1 LNNIGGAAVAASVR
15 CAGHLE
21 ERQLAV
27 TETLDR
33 ATTRRVQVAN
43 LPPGDS
49 GRGIARLPA
58 KLMKEL
64 ALSEGDTI
72 EIVGKRS
79 TAARAIRP
87 YAADVGLDIVRLDGL
102 QRANAGIG
110 SGDFVKIR
118 KVKSKPAT
126 RVVFAPA
133 QDNVRLQGSTE
144 ALKRT
149 FAGRPLTEGDVVAT
163 AGHRR
168 VDADVPD
175 PVRQLLNAPAFAL
188 QEVRMLVVSASPKGV
203 VHIDSATAVELLA
216 DHNAKPGERRADV
229 TYDDLGGMR
238 DTIDGLREM
247 VELPLRHP
255 ELFHRL
261 GVDPPKGV
269 LLHGPPGTGKTR
281 LARAV
286 ANESSAQFFHIA
298 GPEIMGAAYG
308 ESERK
313 LRELFEAA
321 AAAAP
326 SIIFIDEVDSIAPK
340 RGQVSGEAEKRL
352 VAQLLSLMDG
362 IEPRQNLVVIAATN
376 RPEAIDEAL
385 RRPGRFDREI
395 VVGVPDEQ
403 GRREVLEIHTRGMPL
418 AGDVDIAEL
427 ARRTYGFVGA
437 DLAAL
442 TREAAMEAV
451 RRIMPRI
458 NPEEDTIPTEILDAL
473 SVDAKDFDNALK
485 RVQPSAMREVMVE
498 APTIRWAD
506 IGGLDEAQEKLREGI
521 ELPLKH
527 PEAFRRIGIRPAKGF
542 LLYGPPGTG
551 KTLLAKA
558 AARESRANFIA
569 TKSSDLLS
577 KWYGESEQQI
587 ARLFARA
594 RQVAPT
600 VIFIDEIDSL
610 VPARGG
616 GLGEP
621 QVTERVVN
629 TILAEMDGLEG
640 LNGVVLIGA
649 TNRPSLIDPALL
661 RPGRFD
667 ELIYV
672 GPPDASGR
680 RQILG
685 IHTSGMPLGEDVDLD
700 TIAERTERFTGADL
714 EDLVRRAGLTALRRG
729 LGEPVVTRA
738 DFEAALADTRASVT
752 EQMLEEYDKLRDTL
766 KSDAVRPLGGIGF
779 VLPGMLR
786 SRKQRDEALPAAQG
800 AASGSEAEEQ

>member
-1 LNNIGGAAVAASVR
+1 LNSEDGVAD
-15 CAGHLE
+15 
-21 ERQLAV
+21 
-27 TETLDR
+27 TETTMR
-33 ATTRRVQVAN
+33 KVQVAN
-43 LPPGDS
+43 LSPNDAGS
-49 GRGIARLPA
+49 GFARLPA
-58 KLMKEL
+58 RVMQ
-64 ALSEGDTI
+64 ALGLNDGDVI
-72 EIVGKRS
+72 EIVGKR
-79 TAARAIRP
+79 TTTARALRP
-87 YAADVGLDIVRLDGL
+87 YDEDEALDIVRLDGL
-102 QRANAGIG
+102 QRGNAGIG
-110 SGDFVKIR
+110 SGDFVEIR
-118 KVKSKPAT
+118 KAMSKPAT

-133 QDNVRLQGSTE
+133 QDNVRLQGSAD
-144 ALKRT
+144 ALKRS
-149 FAGRPLTEGDVVAT
+149 FARRPLTAGDVVAT
-163 AGHRR
+163 TGHQRI
-168 VDADVPD
+168 DANLPEE
-175 PVRQLLNAPAFAL
+175 VRAMLRAPAFAL
-188 QEVRMLVVSASPKGV
+188 QEVRLAVVSTVPKGI
-203 VHIDSATAVELLA
+203 VHIDAKTVVELLPEVA
-216 DHNAKPGERRADV
+216 AKDGERRADV
-229 TYDDLGGMR
+229 TYDDLGGMK
-238 DTIDGLREM
+238 DTIDALREM

-255 ELFHRL
+255 ELFQRL

-286 ANESSAQFFHIA
+286 ANESAASFFHIA
-298 GPEIMGAAYG
+298 GPEIMGSAYG
-308 ESERK
+308 ESEKR
-313 LRELFEAA
+313 LRELFEKA

-326 SIIFIDEVDSIAPK
+326 SIIFIDEIDSIAPK

-352 VAQLLSLMDG
+352 VAQLLTLMDG

-376 RPEAIDEAL
+376 RPEALDEAL

-395 VVGVPDEQ
+395 VVGVPDQ
-403 GRREVLEIHTRGMPL
+403 SGRREILGIHTRGMPL
-418 AGDVDIAEL
+418 SPDVDLDEL

-442 TREAAMEAV
+442 TREAALEAV

-458 NPEEDTIPTEILDAL
+458 NLAEESISTDILDAL
-473 SVDAKDFDNALK
+473 SVDLADFTNALK

-498 APTIRWAD
+498 TPNVGWDD
-506 IGGLDEAQEKLREGI
+506 IGGLDEARDKLREGI

-527 PEAFRRIGIRPAKGF
+527 PEAFRRIGIRPARGF

-558 AARESRANFIA
+558 VARESEANFIA

-600 VIFIDEIDSL
+600 VIFLDELDSL

-629 TILAEMDGLEG
+629 TILAEMDGLEEMQ
-640 LNGVVLIGA
+640 NVIVIGA
-649 TNRPSLIDPALL
+649 TNRPNLIDPALL

-672 GPPDASGR
+672 GTPDTAGR
-680 RQILG
+680 RRILA
-685 IHTSGMPLGEDVDLD
+685 IHTAGMPLADDVDLESL
-700 TIAERTERFTGADL
+700 AQRSERFTGADL
-714 EDLVRRAGLTALRRG
+714 EDLVRRAGLNALRRG
-729 LGEPVVTRA
+729 LDEAKVTKA
-738 DFEAALADTRASVT
+738 DFEAALAETRASVT
-752 EQMLEEYDKLRDTL
+752 PEMAEEYERIKLTL
-766 KSDAVRPLGGIGF
+766 KSDAVRPNGGIGF

-786 SRKQRDEALPAAQG
+786 PRDPKAPEPA
-800 AASGSEAEEQ
+800 

>member
-1 LNNIGGAAVAASVR
+1 MADTDVA
-15 CAGHLE
+15 
-21 ERQLAV
+21 ERPR
-27 TETLDR
+27 TM
-33 ATTRRVQVAN
+33 RVQVAN

-58 KLMKEL
+58 KLMKDL
-64 ALSEGDTI
+64 GLNEGDAI
-72 EIVGKRS
+72 EIIGKRS

-87 YAADVGLDIVRLDGL
+87 YGDDEGLDIIRLDGL
-102 QRANAGIG
+102 SRANAGVG
-110 SGDFVKIR
+110 SGDFIEVR
-118 KVKSKPAT
+118 KASSKPAT
-126 RVVFAPA
+126 KVVFAPA
-133 QDNVRLQGSTE
+133 QDNVRLQGSAG

-149 FAGRPLTEGDVVAT
+149 FAGRPLTEGDTVAT
-163 AGHRR
+163 AGHQRINADIP
-168 VDADVPD
+168 DA
-175 PVRQLLNAPAFAL
+175 VRQMLNAPAFAL
-188 QEVRMLVVSASPKGV
+188 QEVRLKVVSALPKGI
-203 VHIDSATAVELLA
+203 VHIDAKTNVELL
-216 DHNAKPGERRADV
+216 PEYLGGEGDRRADV

-238 DTIDGLREM
+238 DTIDALREM

-255 ELFHRL
+255 ELFQRL

-286 ANESSAQFFHIA
+286 ANESSAHFFSIA
-298 GPEIMGAAYG
+298 GPEIMGSAYG

-313 LRELFEAA
+313 LRELFEQA

-326 SIIFIDEVDSIAPK
+326 SIVFIDEIDSIAPK
-340 RGQVSGEAEKRL
+340 RGQVTGEAEKRL
-352 VAQLLSLMDG
+352 VAQLLSLLDG

-403 GRREVLEIHTRGMPL
+403 GRCEILEIHTRGMPL
-418 AGDVDIAEL
+418 APDVDIQSL

-458 NPEEDTIPTEILDAL
+458 NPEEDTIPTEVLDAL
-473 SVDAKDFDNALK
+473 SVERRDFENALK

-498 APTIRWAD
+498 APQVRWSD
-506 IGGLDEAQEKLREGI
+506 IGGLDDAMEKLREGI

-542 LLYGPPGTG
+542 LLYGAPGTG

-558 AARESRANFIA
+558 TARESHANFIA

-600 VIFIDEIDSL
+600 VIFFDEIDSL

-629 TILAEMDGLEG
+629 TILAEMDGLEE
-640 LNGVVLIGA
+640 LNNVVVIGA

-672 GPPDASGR
+672 APPDTAGR
-680 RQILG
+680 RRILA
-685 IHTSGMPLGEDVDLD
+685 IHTSGMPLADDVDLESL
-700 TIAERTERFTGADL
+700 AQRTENFTGADL

-729 LGEPVVTRA
+729 LDAGKVTKA
-738 DFEAALADTRASVT
+738 DFDTALGDTRASVT
-752 EQMLEEYDKLRDTL
+752 SDMLEEYDRLSHTL
-766 KSDAVRPLGGIGF
+766 KSNAVRPTGIGF

-786 SRKQRDEALPAAQG
+786 PR
-800 AASGSEAEEQ
+800 SET